1 MGYRKK
7 EGTAMNDVRETIAEL
22 DELIKSVDFGERE
35 VELFKKLRGQL
46 VGRDA
51 AVEKITAF
59 RTEFERTCGFFS
71 IASEAVHAADDY
83 GSSVDARIA
92 DSIDEHLR
100 AIDMLCRFGSV
111 HGFGVPGD
119 GFGEAHLFPDNDDY
133 W

>member
-1 MGYRKK
+1 
-7 EGTAMNDVRETIAEL
+7 MNDVRETIAEL

-35 VELFKKLRGQL
+35 VEFFKKLRGQL

>member
-1 MGYRKK
+1 
-7 EGTAMNDVRETIAEL
+7 MNDVRETIAEL

-59 RTEFERTCGFFS
+59 RTEFERTCGLFS

>member
-1 MGYRKK
+1 MDRI
-7 EGTAMNDVRETIAEL
+7 EARETVEALDKLIASGDLSEH
-22 DELIKSVDFGERE
+22 D
-35 VELFKKLRGQL
+35 VETFKRLRGM
-46 VGRDA
+46 VVKRDT

-59 RTEFERTCGFFS
+59 RTEFERTCGLFS
-71 IASEAVHAADDY
+71 IASEVVHAAGDY